1 MMGQGGCMAMED
13 ACVLAEELHAST
25 TVESALAKY
34 VNRRKPRVEWVQR
47 QSMAVGDI
55 LKVQSTVRNSTMR
68 EVGNQMMQARLGFLV
83 PAP

>member
-13 ACVLAEELHAST
+13 ACVLAEELNAST

-55 LKVQSTVRNSTMR
+55 LKVPSTIRNPRMR
-68 EVGNQMMQARLGFLV
+68 EAGNQMMQARFNPLV
-83 PAP
+83 QSP